1 MELKD
6 VVEENVLPFLPAK
19 SLLRFRSVSKQWDV
33 WIRSPF
39 FARQQSYSFQ
49 NLSGFFCQG
58 FDTNPSFLTL
68 NHSAY
73 GVPTPSL
80 RFLPDRVDIKS
91 SSCGLLVCQG
101 RTENNSYYI
110 CNPANETWKK
120 LPEPNY
126 YHGLESAL
134 VLAFEPSLL
143 NLEPHYSLVCA
154 VHLTGLATV
163 CFELYSSET
172 RTWKCSAE
180 MCAELGDCS
189 FTGNGFYMKGMAYW
203 ETSRRKILAF
213 DMKNDVYGI
222 ISLPSDCP
230 PRGMLAEIREELCY
244 IGISNYLAWG
254 YTIKI
259 YTGADLAVRQ
269 QIDLRL
275 EPVVTKYVKGYRV
288 LPSLRGDAVII
299 LAGGCIYSYSLK
311 DERVELMSGG
321 GVEILSTTLF
331 FPYVNS
337 LISVA

>member
-1 MELKD
+1 MLTKC
-6 VVEENVLPFLPAK
+6 V
-19 SLLRFRSVSKQWDV
+19 RSWE
-33 WIRSPF
+33 I
-39 FARQQSYSFQ
+39 
-49 NLSGFFCQG
+49 
-58 FDTNPSFLTL
+58 
-68 NHSAY
+68 
-73 GVPTPSL
+73 
-80 RFLPDRVDIKS
+80 
-91 SSCGLLVCQG
+91 
-101 RTENNSYYI
+101 
-110 CNPANETWKK
+110 
-120 LPEPNY
+120 
-126 YHGLESAL
+126 
-134 VLAFEPSLL
+134 AF
-143 NLEPHYSLVCA
+143 H
-154 VHLTGLATV
+154 
-163 CFELYSSET
+163 
-172 RTWKCSAE
+172 R
-180 MCAELGDCS
+180 
-189 FTGNGFYMKGMAYW
+189 NGFYMKGMAYW

-244 IGISNYLAWG
+244 I
-254 YTIKI
+254 
-259 YTGADLAVRQ
+259 VRQ